1 MRRWAGWLALVLAG
15 LLVVGC
21 AEKTA
26 RSPRNSVDAL
36 HYSLQLG
43 YGYMENGQYAVAIEK
58 FQRALE
64 LDKNSSEAY
73 LGLAETYARLGQRA
87 KAEEHYRRAIALAKN
102 PGSAHN
108 NYGVFLCGQG
118 NLRAAESEFLAALA
132 DPTYKTPAFAYTN
145 AAICVR
151 KLPDLPK
158 AKAYLDQATQ
168 VDPRYPEAWRELAG
182 LALEEHQYEAARGY
196 LERYH
201 QLAAPGRDSL
211 TLAYRIES
219 AAGNTAAAE
228 RLAERLKKD
237 FGDDVSTH

>member
-1 MRRWAGWLALVLAG
+1 MKSWKVWIALMLASLLAA
-15 LLVVGC
+15 GC
-21 AEKTA
+21 AEKA
-26 RSPRNSVDAL
+26 AMSPRNSADAL
-36 HYSLQLG
+36 RYSLELG
-43 YGYMENGQYAVAIEK
+43 YGYLENGQYTVAIEK

-87 KAEEHYRRAIALAKN
+87 KADEHYRRAIVLAKS
-102 PGSAHN
+102 PGAAHN

-118 NLRAAESEFLAALA
+118 NLHAAESEFLAALA
-132 DPTYKTPAFAYTN
+132 DPAYKTPAFAYTN

-158 AKAYLDQATQ
+158 AKNYLNQAVQ

-182 LALEEHQYEAARGY
+182 LALDEGQYAAARGY

-201 QLAAPGRDSL
+201 QLATPNRDSL
-211 TLAYRIES
+211 NLAYRIES
-219 AAGNTAAAE
+219 ASGNTAAAE
-228 RLAERLKKD
+228 RLAARIKKE
-237 FGDDVSTH
+237 FGDDVSAP